1 MSHDLLG
8 EYRAGG
14 AQEIKGKV
22 MVMRYVP
29 VVFALALMGG
39 AGAASAQSSAPA
51 NETPQ
56 QNVRQS
62 QQYQQLT
69 CTNAAFRAKRIA
81 QECGPLQGSQFYD
94 SCVASFNCDR
104 QPSDAN
110 WNKAPPSET
119 IK

>member
-1 MSHDLLG
+1 
-8 EYRAGG
+8 
-14 AQEIKGKV
+14 
-22 MVMRYVP
+22 MVMRYAP

-39 AGAASAQSSAPA
+39 PGAVLAQSPAPA

-56 QNVRQS
+56 QNVRAS

-94 SCVASFNCDR
+94 SCVASFNCAK

-110 WNKAPPSET
+110 WNKPPPSET